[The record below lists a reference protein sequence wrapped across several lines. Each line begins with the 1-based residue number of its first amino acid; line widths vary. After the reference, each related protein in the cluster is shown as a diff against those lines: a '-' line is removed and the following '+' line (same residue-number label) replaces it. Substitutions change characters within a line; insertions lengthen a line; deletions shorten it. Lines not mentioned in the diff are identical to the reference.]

1 MHSDRATSV
10 KTVDRL
16 VEILDCFCED
26 RPAWSLAALS
36 AHLSLPKSTL
46 HRFLSSMEAHGM
58 LRRDPD
64 DKRWSLGYRLFIWG
78 SVAAENTGLR
88 HVAKPIM
95 EDLVAA
101 TGETAILTVYHS
113 REVICVEKVETS
125 RSVRLTLAVGSRR
138 PPHAGASSKVLM
150 AHLPADEIQ
159 AIIRDNGLPKLCT
172 NTITVADELLAELSR
187 IRERGYAESREETD
201 LGAWGVATP
210 VVGADRNVVAGIGIA
225 GPSSR
230 FSDDRAEEYV
240 RLCQDAARR
249 LSTILRSGV
258 DSGRA
263 V

>member
-1 MHSDRATSV
+1 MNPDRVSSV

-16 VEILDCFCED
+16 VEILDCFSED

-46 HRFLSSMEAHGM
+46 HRFLSSLEAHSI
-58 LRRDPD
+58 LRRDPG
-64 DKRWSLGYRLFIWG
+64 DKRWLLGYRLFIWG
-78 SVAAENTGLR
+78 SVAAEGTGLR
-88 HVAKPIM
+88 HLAKPIM
-95 EDLVAA
+95 EELVAA
-101 TGETAILTVYHS
+101 TGETAILTVYHN

-150 AHLPADEIQ
+150 AHLPAEEIRS
-159 AIIRDNGLPKLCT
+159 IIHDNGLPRLCT
-172 NTITVADELLAELSR
+172 NTITTADELLAELSG
-187 IRERGYAESREETD
+187 IRACGYAESREETD

-210 VVGADRNVVAGIGIA
+210 IIGADRNVVAGIGIA

-230 FSDDRAEEYV
+230 FSDERAKEYV
-240 RLCQDAARR
+240 TLCQDAARR

-258 DSGRA
+258 DCGRA
-263 V
+263 L